1 MKRYQTAN
9 RLFLASTILFGAA
22 VILQHASPWSGSEA
36 VSIFYFLAQSCLIGC
51 CADWIAV
58 EALFRRRFHL
68 PYKPLIPSNQDAVIR
83 KLSAVSDSLIDKTG
97 LLKGA
102 LGGSVMEL
110 ADREFFHNEKVR
122 EAAESFLAREGA
134 RFLTGLVSENKEK
147 AASLADG
154 ETGKVISLIAGK
166 AREEILARMSREE
179 WLQKLLALVGEKA
192 KTAGAKEALAGAI
205 KKAGEE
211 QKQQAGFF
219 KRLLF
224 SAAELTGTIDY
235 EEMAETGLAALGAA
249 IERWKKPEDPFH
261 QTLLARWDEAIHAF
275 VDDKETKDALE
286 DFGKSLFGKYP
297 AGEKVRT
304 MIDSLLS
311 EWNEDEN
318 GKTKLENTLHG
329 FAGSAIDRLA
339 ADSILRGRI
348 DSGARDLIAELADHE
363 RTLLAGAAVS
373 VLKFLSSEELNEF
386 IESKVHTDLEG
397 IRINGAITGLAA
409 GGLFY
414 FLLEYA
420 YIPFMHQFM

>member
-122 EAAESFLAREGA
+122 EAAESFLAGEGA

-219 KRLLF
+219 KRILF
-224 SAAELTGTIDY
+224 SAAELTGTVDY

-286 DFGKSLFGKYP
+286 DFGKSLFEKYP

-348 DSGARDLIAELADHE
+348 DSGARDLIVELADHE

-373 VLKFLSSEELNEF
+373 VLKSLSSEELNEF

>member
-224 SAAELTGTIDY
+224 SAAELTGTVDY

-249 IERWKKPEDPFH
+249 IERWKRPEDPFH

-286 DFGKSLFGKYP
+286 DFGKSLFKKYP

-304 MIDSLLS
+304 IIDSLLS

-373 VLKFLSSEELNEF
+373 VLKSLSSEELNEF

>member
-122 EAAESFLAREGA
+122 EAAESFLAGEGA

-224 SAAELTGTIDY
+224 SAAELTGTVDY

-249 IERWKKPEDPFH
+249 IERWKRPEDPFH

-286 DFGKSLFGKYP
+286 DFGKSLFEKYP

-304 MIDSLLS
+304 IIDSLLS

-373 VLKFLSSEELNEF
+373 VLKSLSSEELNEF

>member
-224 SAAELTGTIDY
+224 SAAELTGTVDY

-286 DFGKSLFGKYP
+286 DFGKSLFKKYP

-348 DSGARDLIAELADHE
+348 GSGARDLIAELADHE

-373 VLKFLSSEELNEF
+373 VLKSLSSEELNEF

>member
-9 RLFLASTILFGAA
+9 RLLLASTILFGAA

-224 SAAELTGTIDY
+224 SAAELTGTVDY

-249 IERWKKPEDPFH
+249 IERWKRPEDPFH

-286 DFGKSLFGKYP
+286 DFGKSLFKKYP

-373 VLKFLSSEELNEF
+373 VLKSLSSEELNEF

>member
-9 RLFLASTILFGAA
+9 RLFLASAILFGAA

-122 EAAESFLAREGA
+122 EAAESFLARDGA

-286 DFGKSLFGKYP
+286 DFGKSLFEKYP

-373 VLKFLSSEELNEF
+373 VLKSLSSEELNEF

>member
-224 SAAELTGTIDY
+224 SAAELTGTVDY

-286 DFGKSLFGKYP
+286 DFGKRLFKKYP

-348 DSGARDLIAELADHE
+348 DSGARALIAELADHE

-373 VLKFLSSEELNEF
+373 VLKSLSSEELNEF

>member
-22 VILQHASPWSGSEA
+22 VVLQHASPWSGSEA

-224 SAAELTGTIDY
+224 SAAELTGTVDY

-249 IERWKKPEDPFH
+249 IERWKRPEDPFH

-286 DFGKSLFGKYP
+286 DFGKSLFKKYP

-304 MIDSLLS
+304 IIDSLLS

-373 VLKFLSSEELNEF
+373 VLKSLSSEELNEF

-414 FLLEYA
+414 FLLECA

>member
-122 EAAESFLAREGA
+122 EAAESFLAGEGA

-224 SAAELTGTIDY
+224 SAAELTGTVDY

-286 DFGKSLFGKYP
+286 DFGKSLFEKYP

-348 DSGARDLIAELADHE
+348 DSGARDLFAELADHE

-373 VLKFLSSEELNEF
+373 VLKSLSSEELNEF

>member
-9 RLFLASTILFGAA
+9 RLFLASTILFGEA

-122 EAAESFLAREGA
+122 EAAESFLAGEGA

-224 SAAELTGTIDY
+224 SAAELTGTVDY

-286 DFGKSLFGKYP
+286 DFGKSLFEKYP

-373 VLKFLSSEELNEF
+373 VLKSLSSEELNEF

>member
-224 SAAELTGTIDY
+224 SAAELTGTVDY
-235 EEMAETGLAALGAA
+235 EEMAETGLAALGTA
-249 IERWKKPEDPFH
+249 IERWKRPEDPFH

-286 DFGKSLFGKYP
+286 DFGKSLFKKYP

-304 MIDSLLS
+304 IIDSLLS

-373 VLKFLSSEELNEF
+373 VLKSLSSEELNEF

-414 FLLEYA
+414 FLLECA

>member
-9 RLFLASTILFGAA
+9 RLFLASAILFGAA

-58 EALFRRRFHL
+58 EALFRGRFHL

-219 KRLLF
+219 KRFLF
-224 SAAELTGTIDY
+224 SAAELTGTVDY

-286 DFGKSLFGKYP
+286 DFGKSLFEKYP

-373 VLKFLSSEELNEF
+373 VLKSLSSEELNEF

>member
-9 RLFLASTILFGAA
+9 RLFLASAILFGAA

-68 PYKPLIPSNQDAVIR
+68 PYKPLIPSNRDAVIR

-134 RFLTGLVSENKEK
+134 HFLTGLVSENKEK

-179 WLQKLLALVGEKA
+179 WLQKLLALVGEKV

-224 SAAELTGTIDY
+224 SAAELTGTVDY

-261 QTLLARWDEAIHAF
+261 QTLLVRWDEAIHAF

-286 DFGKSLFGKYP
+286 DFGKSLFEKYP
-297 AGEKVRT
+297 AREKVRT
-304 MIDSLLS
+304 MIDNLLS

-373 VLKFLSSEELNEF
+373 VLKSLSSEELNEF

>member
-9 RLFLASTILFGAA
+9 RLFLASTILFGAT

-224 SAAELTGTIDY
+224 SAAELTGTVDY

-249 IERWKKPEDPFH
+249 IERWKRPEDPFH

-286 DFGKSLFGKYP
+286 DFGKSLFKKYP

-304 MIDSLLS
+304 IIDSLLS

-373 VLKFLSSEELNEF
+373 VLKSLSSEELNEF

>member
-22 VILQHASPWSGSEA
+22 VILQHASPWSGSDA

-122 EAAESFLAREGA
+122 EAAESFLAGEGA

-219 KRLLF
+219 KQLLF
-224 SAAELTGTIDY
+224 SAAELTGTVDY

-286 DFGKSLFGKYP
+286 DFGKSLFEKYP

-373 VLKFLSSEELNEF
+373 VLKSLSSEELNEF

>member
-58 EALFRRRFHL
+58 EALFRRCFHL

-224 SAAELTGTIDY
+224 SAAELTGTVDY

-286 DFGKSLFGKYP
+286 DFGKSLFKKYP

-373 VLKFLSSEELNEF
+373 VLKSLSSEELNEF

>member
-205 KKAGEE
+205 KKAKEE

-224 SAAELTGTIDY
+224 SAAELTGTVDY

-249 IERWKKPEDPFH
+249 IERWKRPEDPFH

-286 DFGKSLFGKYP
+286 DFGKSLFKKYP

-373 VLKFLSSEELNEF
+373 VLKSLSSEELNEF

>member
-122 EAAESFLAREGA
+122 EAAESFLAGEGA

-147 AASLADG
+147 AASLVDG

-224 SAAELTGTIDY
+224 SAAELTGTVDY

-286 DFGKSLFGKYP
+286 DFGKSLFEKYP

-373 VLKFLSSEELNEF
+373 VLKSLSSEELNEF

>member
-224 SAAELTGTIDY
+224 SAAELTGTVDY

-249 IERWKKPEDPFH
+249 MERWKRPEDPFH

-286 DFGKSLFGKYP
+286 DFGKSLFKKYP

-304 MIDSLLS
+304 IIDSLLS

-373 VLKFLSSEELNEF
+373 VLKSLSSEELNEF

>member
-36 VSIFYFLAQSCLIGC
+36 VSIFYFLAQSCLIGG

-122 EAAESFLAREGA
+122 EAAESFLAGEGA

-224 SAAELTGTIDY
+224 SAAELTGTVDY

-286 DFGKSLFGKYP
+286 DFGKSLFEKYP

-348 DSGARDLIAELADHE
+348 DSGARDLIAKLADHE

-373 VLKFLSSEELNEF
+373 VLKSLSSEELNEF

>member
-9 RLFLASTILFGAA
+9 RLFLASAILFGAA

-154 ETGKVISLIAGK
+154 ETGKGISLIAGK

-286 DFGKSLFGKYP
+286 DFGKSLFEKYP

-373 VLKFLSSEELNEF
+373 VLKSLSSEELNEF

>member
-122 EAAESFLAREGA
+122 EAAESFLAGEGA

-224 SAAELTGTIDY
+224 SAAELTGTVDY

-249 IERWKKPEDPFH
+249 IERWKRPEDPFH

-286 DFGKSLFGKYP
+286 DFGKSLFEKYP

-304 MIDSLLS
+304 IIDSLLS

-363 RTLLAGAAVS
+363 RTLLASAAVS
-373 VLKFLSSEELNEF
+373 VLKSLSSEELNEF

>member
-249 IERWKKPEDPFH
+249 IERWKRPEDPFH

-286 DFGKSLFGKYP
+286 DFGKSLFKKYP

>member
-9 RLFLASTILFGAA
+9 RLFLASAILFGAA

-122 EAAESFLAREGA
+122 EAAESFFAREGA

-224 SAAELTGTIDY
+224 SAAELTGTVDY

-249 IERWKKPEDPFH
+249 IERWKRPEDPFH

-286 DFGKSLFGKYP
+286 DFGKSLFKKYP

-304 MIDSLLS
+304 IIDSLLS

-373 VLKFLSSEELNEF
+373 VLKSLSSEELNEF

>member
-68 PYKPLIPSNQDAVIR
+68 TYKPLIPSNQDAVIR

-224 SAAELTGTIDY
+224 SAAELTGTVDY

-286 DFGKSLFGKYP
+286 DFGKSLFKKYP

-373 VLKFLSSEELNEF
+373 VLKSLSSEELNEF

>member
-9 RLFLASTILFGAA
+9 RLLLASTILFGAA

-224 SAAELTGTIDY
+224 SAAELTGTVDY

-249 IERWKKPEDPFH
+249 IERWKRPEDPFH

-286 DFGKSLFGKYP
+286 DFGKSLFKKYP

-304 MIDSLLS
+304 IIDSLLS

-373 VLKFLSSEELNEF
+373 VLKSLSSEELNEF

-414 FLLEYA
+414 FLLECA

>member
-9 RLFLASTILFGAA
+9 RLFLASAILFGAA

-122 EAAESFLAREGA
+122 EAAESFLAREVA

-224 SAAELTGTIDY
+224 SAAELTGTVDY

-286 DFGKSLFGKYP
+286 DFGKSLFKKYP

-304 MIDSLLS
+304 IIDSLLS

-373 VLKFLSSEELNEF
+373 VLKSLSSEELNEF

>member
-9 RLFLASTILFGAA
+9 RLFLASTIFFGAA

-224 SAAELTGTIDY
+224 SAAELTGTVDY

-249 IERWKKPEDPFH
+249 IERWKRPEDPFH

-286 DFGKSLFGKYP
+286 DFGKSLFKKYP

-304 MIDSLLS
+304 IIDSLLS

-373 VLKFLSSEELNEF
+373 VLKSLSSEELNEF

>member
-224 SAAELTGTIDY
+224 SAAELTGTVDY

-286 DFGKSLFGKYP
+286 DFGKSLFKKYP

-304 MIDSLLS
+304 IIDSLLS

-373 VLKFLSSEELNEF
+373 VLKSLSSEELNEF

-414 FLLEYA
+414 FLLECA

>member
-58 EALFRRRFHL
+58 EALFQRRFHL

-122 EAAESFLAREGA
+122 EAAESFLAGEGA

-224 SAAELTGTIDY
+224 SAAELTGTVDY

-286 DFGKSLFGKYP
+286 DFGKSLFEKYP

-373 VLKFLSSEELNEF
+373 VLKSLSSEELNEF

>member
-122 EAAESFLAREGA
+122 EAAESFLAREGV

-286 DFGKSLFGKYP
+286 DFGKSLFEKYP

-373 VLKFLSSEELNEF
+373 VLKSLSSEELNEF

-414 FLLEYA
+414 FLLECA

>member
-58 EALFRRRFHL
+58 EALVRRRFHL

-122 EAAESFLAREGA
+122 EAAESFLAGEGA

-224 SAAELTGTIDY
+224 SAAELTGTVDY

-286 DFGKSLFGKYP
+286 DFGKSLFEKYP

-373 VLKFLSSEELNEF
+373 VLKSLSSEELNEF

>member
-9 RLFLASTILFGAA
+9 RLFLASAILFGAA

-122 EAAESFLAREGA
+122 EAAESFLAGEGA

-224 SAAELTGTIDY
+224 SAAELTGTVDY
-235 EEMAETGLAALGAA
+235 EEMAETVLAALGAA

-286 DFGKSLFGKYP
+286 DFGKSLFEKYP

-373 VLKFLSSEELNEF
+373 VLKSLSSEELNEF

>member
-9 RLFLASTILFGAA
+9 RLFLASAILFGAA

-36 VSIFYFLAQSCLIGC
+36 VSIFYFLAQSCL
-51 CADWIAV
+51 
-58 EALFRRRFHL
+58 
-68 PYKPLIPSNQDAVIR
+68 IR

-286 DFGKSLFGKYP
+286 DFGKSLFEKYP

-373 VLKFLSSEELNEF
+373 VLKSLSSEELNEF